1 MIQPGFFFYIK
12 PPPGTMEHR
21 AGYVNIIGKPNVGK
35 STLLNALLGEK
46 LVIVNPKA
54 QTTRHRILGILNGE
68 DHQLILSDTPGIL
81 EPAYKLQ
88 ESMMKAVDEALSDA
102 DVLLVMVEL
111 GETPDKSA
119 ELLRRAHRFKGP
131 MLVLI
136 NKVDQGDEQ
145 SLDQAFERWYEAFPE
160 AAVLP
165 ISALHGLHIQE
176 LRAKLIGMLP
186 VHPPY
191 FPKDE
196 LSDRNMRFFISELV
210 REKILALYKQEIP
223 YSAQVVVNSYED
235 GPELVK
241 VQADVIV
248 MRDSQKGIIIGRGG
262 GALRQLGTEARKA
275 IEKFVGRKVFLD
287 LKVKVDEDWRGDDRK
302 LRQYGY

>member
-1 MIQPGFFFYIK
+1 MA
-12 PPPGTMEHR
+12 HR
-21 AGYVNIIGKPNVGK
+21 AGYVNIIGRPNVGK

-46 LVIVNPKA
+46 LVIVNAKA

-68 DHQLILSDTPGIL
+68 DHQLVLSDTPGIL

-88 ESMMKAVDEALSDA
+88 ESMMQAVDEALRDA

-111 GETPDKSA
+111 GETPEKSE
-119 ELLRRAHRFKGP
+119 ELLRRARRFHGR

-136 NKVDQGDEQ
+136 NKVDLGDEEK
-145 SLDQAFERWYEAFPE
+145 LNDAFESWQTAFPD
-160 AAVLP
+160 AIVLP
-165 ISALHGLHIQE
+165 ISALHGLYVKE
-176 LRAKLIGMLP
+176 LRAKLIDLLP
-186 VHPPY
+186 EHPAY

-196 LSDRNMRFFISELV
+196 MSDRDMRFFISEII
-210 REKILALYKQEIP
+210 REKILGLYKQEIP
-223 YSAQVVVNSYED
+223 YSAQVVVNSYEET
-235 GPELVK
+235 PEIVK

-275 IEKFVGRKVFLD
+275 IEKFVSNKVFLD

-302 LRQYGY
+302 LRRYGY